1 LAKEQYRKNMD
12 DIYGCATNI
21 VYYKSLQLI
30 KENLITKNPKL
41 NSRLQNKLVEKIR
54 QIETE
59 ISNNSAKCKITSEK
73 NDSIIKKS
81 VLKQTTYEFCKYSF
95 YLEYLK

>member
-1 LAKEQYRKNMD
+1 MD

-21 VYYKSLQLI
+21 TYYKSLQLI
-30 KENLITKNPKL
+30 KDDLIKKNPEL
-41 NSRLQNKLVEKIR
+41 NSKLQNKLDERIR

-59 ISNNSAKCKITSEK
+59 INNNNSKCKITSEK
-73 NDSIIKKS
+73 NNSIIKKS